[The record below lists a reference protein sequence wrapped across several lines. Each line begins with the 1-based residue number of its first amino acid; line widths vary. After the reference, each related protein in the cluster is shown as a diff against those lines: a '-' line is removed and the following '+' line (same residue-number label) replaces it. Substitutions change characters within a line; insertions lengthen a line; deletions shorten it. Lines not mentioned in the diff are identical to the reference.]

1 MFLTKKGE
9 KMRRINIVK
18 DKKIETQSF
27 VTKEDLVS
35 YLRKNLDFHGVLLM
49 ADNIWNLNVGTSY
62 EAFGYKF
69 SCASKA
75 RAGNHIVI

>member
-1 MFLTKKGE
+1 
-9 KMRRINIVK
+9 MRRINIVK
-18 DKKIETQSF
+18 DNPTLAYRKIETKSV
-27 VTKEDLVS
+27 VTKKDLVS
-35 YLRKNLDFHGVLLM
+35 YLRKNLDFHGVLLI

-69 SCASKA
+69 SCASKS